1 MGGRLYNTKNII
13 TVPSYL
19 EYASQD
25 PSALL
30 HELAVEHNYNLDQL
44 EIQLVKRGKGYQK
57 LYTIKTQE
65 DIDLLLDY
73 ISHLGSNA
81 ELFSDPISG
90 HGEAAKFRKAS
101 IKSGEI
107 QDQLY
112 DLMK

>member
-1 MGGRLYNTKNII
+1 MNNLNNII

-30 HELAVEHNYNLDQL
+30 HELAFNHNYNLDQL
-44 EIQLVKRGKGYQK
+44 EIELVRRGKGYQR
-57 LYTIKTQE
+57 LFTIKTEE
-65 DIDLLLDY
+65 DKNLLLDY

-81 ELFSDPISG
+81 ELYSDPISG
-90 HGEAAKFRKAS
+90 ADEAAKFRKACA
-101 IKSGEI
+101 KSYEL

-112 DLMK
+112 SLEV